1 MNCMKEQVS
10 DTCSGEPLV
19 LYKYLKEKNQLGLIW
34 QKYKML
40 YFCRTNYDILH
51 LAKMTQYTLYVGD
64 RFTLLM
70 IYNFRIGN
78 RNIYMK
84 TIHPV
89 LEIMLLF
96 HRYLLCLKYHMSTS
110 TEWEKQNNFWV
121 RVQVLVFNAT
131 FNNISV
137 NSWRSVLL
145 VEENRVPW
153 EHHRPAASHWLTLSH
168 NVVSSTPCQ
177 EWGSN
182 SR

>member
-1 MNCMKEQVS
+1 
-10 DTCSGEPLV
+10 
-19 LYKYLKEKNQLGLIW
+19 
-34 QKYKML
+34 ML

-64 RFTLLM
+64 WFTLLM

-84 TIHPV
+84 TFHPV